1 MDKDLVNETS
11 TLSKQVKRLN
21 YGQFLFL
28 YLVAQNT
35 SYHFSISLLEELKD
49 RGAPDWGK
57 SKGQRRKDERGR
69 RPKDESGPPSYNS
82 RSASPAD
89 ISNRKSKLL
98 AAQAPPLED
107 KSEIRNKYPELKFTK
122 ENEE

>member
-1 MDKDLVNETS
+1 MDKDLGNETS
-11 TLSKQVKRLN
+11 TLSKQIKRLK

-35 SYHFSISLLEELKD
+35 SYRFSISLLEELKD

-57 SKGQRRKDERGR
+57 TKGQRLKDERGR

-89 ISNRKSKLL
+89 ISNRKSKLQV
-98 AAQAPPLED
+98 AQAPPL
-107 KSEIRNKYPELKFTK
+107 NFTK

>member
-1 MDKDLVNETS
+1 M
-11 TLSKQVKRLN
+11 N

-35 SYHFSISLLEELKD
+35 SYRFSISLLEELKD

-57 SKGQRRKDERGR
+57 TKGQRQKDERGR

-82 RSASPAD
+82 RSSSPA
-89 ISNRKSKLL
+89 ISNRKSNIQ